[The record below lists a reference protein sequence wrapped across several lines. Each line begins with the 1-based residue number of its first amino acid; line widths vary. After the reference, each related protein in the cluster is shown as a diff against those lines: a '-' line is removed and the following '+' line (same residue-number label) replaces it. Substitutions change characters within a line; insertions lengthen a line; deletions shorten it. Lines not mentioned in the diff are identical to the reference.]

1 MEKLVILPKAKLT
14 RRLFLNLIVIVGLIA
29 AILPTPQGVWAPS
42 LPETEKLLM
51 DTQDRLY
58 VLEMETE
65 LQNRI
70 IKYYRDVNT
79 KTLRATAYTARV
91 EECDPTP
98 EVTAIMEPPV
108 PGWTV
113 AVSHD
118 LKHWLG
124 KTVYIYGLGVRRV
137 NDLMNVRYEN
147 AIDILVGTVPEA
159 RRFGVRELEVVV
171 IYQQAIKGKEGSKK

>member
-14 RRLFLNLIVIVGLIA
+14 RRLFTNLIVIIGLIA
-29 AILPTPQGVWAPS
+29 AILPVPQGVWAPI
-42 LPETEKLLM
+42 LPKTEKALM
-51 DTQDRLY
+51 EKQDQLY
-58 VLEMETE
+58 VLKREIK
-65 LQNRI
+65 LQNHI
-70 IKYYRDVNT
+70 INYYRDVNT

-124 KTVYIYGLGVRRV
+124 KTVYIYGMGVRRV
-137 NDLMNVRYEN
+137 NDLLNPRYEN
-147 AIDILVGTVPEA
+147 AIDILVNTVQEA
-159 RRFGVRELEVVV
+159 RNFGVQELEVVV
-171 IYQQAIKGKEGSKK
+171 IYSE